1 MAKFSSELIHECAN
15 WVRENGLMEYGGAK
29 LKDFCAYFGIDN
41 KTYYKWMTKS
51 EFSDAIKKAKD
62 YFKKSLERDIVFSL
76 AKAAKGHE
84 YEQITTEYVKNG
96 KGDANVRKQVRKV
109 IKNVHVEPN
118 VGAAIFLLCN
128 INPGKWQNNRY
139 SNDNDESNESRIEF
153 IFKESIIEKSNGK
166 KETEK

>member
-1 MAKFSSELIHECAN
+1 MSKFNKEFIEECAN

-51 EFSDAIKKAKD
+51 EFSDAIKKAKN
-62 YFKKSLERDIVFSL
+62 YFKKSLERDIVISL
-76 AKAAKGHE
+76 AKAAKGHK
-84 YEQITTEYVKNG
+84 YEQIITEYIKNG
-96 KGDANVRKQVRKV
+96 KEKADIKKQVRKD
-109 IKNVHVEPN
+109 VHVEPN

-128 INPGKWQNNRY
+128 INPDKWQNNRY

-153 IFKESIIEKSNGK
+153 IFKESIIEKDNGK
-166 KETEK
+166 EETEK